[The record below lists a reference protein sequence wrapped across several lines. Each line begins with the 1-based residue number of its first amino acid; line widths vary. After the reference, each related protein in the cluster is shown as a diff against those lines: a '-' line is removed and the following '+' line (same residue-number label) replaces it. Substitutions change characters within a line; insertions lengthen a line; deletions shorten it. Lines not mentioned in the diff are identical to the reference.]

1 MKENTMKE
9 YLVFMADLAL
19 APIQVQNPRG
29 GRIENF
35 DEVNSAQNLANKEKD
50 NWDLVFVY
58 KRIKEGHLEKIT
70 QYQKG
75 IKYEVKSKN

>member
-1 MKENTMKE
+1 MKE

-19 APIQVQNPRG
+19 TPLNGQNSRG
-29 GRIENF
+29 SRIENF
-35 DEVNSAQNLANKEKD
+35 DEVDIAQDLADKEKD
-50 NWDLVFVY
+50 NWDLAFVY

-75 IKYEVKSKN
+75 RKYEVKLK